1 MNISCI
7 IIGGIII
14 LVALFLAFVIFI
26 KVKIKLTLKRLDQIF
41 LPIMMEMNRDLQETD
56 NQEHPPK
63 N

>member
-56 NQEHPPK
+56 NKEHPPK